1 LLEKFFKTLIDTGTF
16 FDRCWSLFLAVN
28 VAVSHLKINQMYMSL
43 DYKIILDNLTTAIIL
58 ADGNL
63 RLVYMNSA
71 CEALLQI
78 SLNNTIG
85 NSIQYFYHEVEDNE
99 NNTSLEKATATL
111 KDDSLYTK
119 RKARWRL
126 ANNEVITVDYTVT
139 PLLESSQI
147 LFEIQPLD
155 RLLQI
160 SKEEAL
166 IASQS
171 TTRNLLRGLAHEVKN
186 PLGGIRGSA
195 QLLEKELEEISDD
208 PGLKDYTNV
217 IIAETD
223 RLRNLVDRMLGPRHP
238 IDFINVNIHEI
249 LERVI
254 SLIYAETKGSISLE
268 RSYDPSI
275 PDIKGDFE
283 LLIQALLNVVSNATQ
298 ALNSQP
304 ENSSKTITVTT
315 RIQRQFTIGRKHYP
329 LVACIII
336 TDNGPGIPS
345 DIIEDIFYPM
355 ISGRAEG
362 TGLGLSISQQLINQH
377 RGLIECVSEPGDT
390 RFSIYIPLD

>member
-1 LLEKFFKTLIDTGTF
+1 
-16 FDRCWSLFLAVN
+16 
-28 VAVSHLKINQMYMSL
+28 MSPS
-43 DYKIILDNLTTAIIL
+43 YKIILDNLSTAIIL
-58 ADGNL
+58 ADEEL
-63 RLVYMNSA
+63 RLVYLNPA

-85 NSIQYFYHEVEDNE
+85 HSIQYFYHEVHNSDGIAPLDKV
-99 NNTSLEKATATL
+99 SQTL

-126 ANNEVITVDYTVT
+126 ANNEIITVDYTVT
-139 PLLESSQI
+139 PLIETNQI

-160 SKEEAL
+160 SREENL
-166 IASQS
+166 IAAQS

-208 PGLKDYTNV
+208 PGLKEYTNV
-217 IIAETD
+217 IISETD

-238 IDFINVNIHEI
+238 IEFVNVNIHEI

-254 SLIYAETKGSISLE
+254 TLIYAETKGSISLE

-275 PDIKGDFE
+275 PAIKGDFE
-283 LLIQALLNVVSNATQ
+283 LLIQAILNIASNATQ
-298 ALNSQP
+298 ALNSQQDN
-304 ENSSKTITVTT
+304 ESKAITIST

-329 LVACIII
+329 LVVSIII
-336 TDNGPGIPS
+336 IDNGPGIS
-345 DIIEDIFYPM
+345 EDIIEDIFYPM

-377 RGLIECVSEPGDT
+377 KGLIECESEPGDT
-390 RFSIYIPLD
+390 RFSIFIPIDP

>member
-1 LLEKFFKTLIDTGTF
+1 
-16 FDRCWSLFLAVN
+16 LAVN

-377 RGLIECVSEPGDT
+377 RGLIECVSQPGDT